1 MSVQH
6 QLSAEHELRFEVR
19 AGHSATLT
27 LLDGT
32 AEVFGVELV
41 PGTAYTFRGG
51 ANVAVFT
58 WHGARVALA
67 GLGTDAER
75 AAAAAAAA
83 AGMDDGGASSSSSAQ
98 SVVIAG
104 ESAAQSIAM
113 AYPAEDTP
121 MVAYANLHAMLE
133 ARRAA
138 AAARLAAG
146 SGNVAETAGPRV
158 LVCGPTDVGKSSL
171 VAVLLA
177 YAVRVG
183 RRPTL
188 VDLDP
193 GQGALCVPGTLCATP
208 VDRASLSVE
217 GGGGVGG
224 GGTLGSAAAAVAG
237 QGHGN
242 AATTAAPAASVD
254 PVPLCYYLGHA
265 SPAENA
271 ALARTLTSR
280 LASVVRQR
288 DERDADARVG
298 GIVVNTS
305 GWVDGPEAMALLHH
319 AIAELAID
327 TVIVLGN
334 DRLHAQLA
342 TAYGAAGQAG
352 AVAGG
357 RPAAAVTVM
366 KTRRSEGVV
375 TRDRAARAR
384 ARSARLRRYFY
395 GAPGAPLS
403 PEPLLV
409 QFGECQIFRCGGKAA
424 LTTSAMNPMGQASML
439 DPHNFSAV
447 GSVNELKGCV
457 LAVLH
462 APAGFDDEAVTARV
476 AAAAAGGGGEEG
488 AAAAAALP
496 LDQLVLSNVA
506 GFVHVTDVDA
516 EMGTL
521 TLLSP
526 CPGDLPSSYLLA
538 GSVAWLDDN

>member
-41 PGTAYTFRGG
+41 PGTAFTFRGG

-58 WHGARVALA
+58 WHGARIALA

-75 AAAAAAAA
+75 AAAL
-83 AGMDDGGASSSSSAQ
+83 GMDDGGASSSSSVSLSSSATQ
-98 SVVIAG
+98 SIGG
-104 ESAAQSIAM
+104 EGAAQSIVM
-113 AYPAEDTP
+113 AYAAEDTP
-121 MVAYANLHAMLE
+121 MVSYANLHAMLE

-146 SGNVAETAGPRV
+146 SGSVAETAGPRV

-224 GGTLGSAAAAVAG
+224 GGTLGNAAAAAG
-237 QGHGN
+237 QGGN
-242 AATTAAPAASVD
+242 AAHTAEPASVD
-254 PVPLCYYLGHA
+254 PVPLCYFLGHA
-265 SPAENA
+265 SPAENV

-288 DERDADARVG
+288 DERDPDARVG

-305 GWVDGPEAMALLHH
+305 GWVDGPDAMALLHH
-319 AIAELAID
+319 AVAELAID
-327 TVIVLGN
+327 TVLVLGN

-366 KTRRSEGVV
+366 KAPRSEGVV
-375 TRDRAARAR
+375 IRDRAARAR

-395 GAPGAPLS
+395 GAPAAPLS

-462 APAGFDDEAVTARV
+462 APAGFDDEAVAARV
-476 AAAAAGGGGEEG
+476 AAAAAAGGGEEG

-496 LDQLVLSNVA
+496 LEQLVLSNVA

-526 CPGDLPSSYLLA
+526 CPGDLPSNYLLA